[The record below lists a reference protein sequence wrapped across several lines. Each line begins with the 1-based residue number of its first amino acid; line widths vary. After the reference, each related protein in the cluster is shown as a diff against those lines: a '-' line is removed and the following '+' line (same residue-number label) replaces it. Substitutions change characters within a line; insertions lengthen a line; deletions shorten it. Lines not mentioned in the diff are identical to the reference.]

1 MRDYNEEYF
10 FVKREQNSRIPKLM
24 LDDQDEHYS
33 LKLLFPRPLEKT
45 TAYHLK
51 FDHPPRKPVM
61 ADFHLL
67 STPVPVITEKLKEV
81 FASLELNYIQLIPVL
96 IRDKSDDIIEGYHL
110 LKIFNPI
117 ECVDKE
123 KSEYQTMRSG
133 EIRNFNKLVLDNE
146 RLDQI
151 PLKDRLILNV
161 GECDTNVIYHISVVE
176 KILATAP
183 TGLTVYR
190 LSKWDSGAPFREA
203 YVSYLKGEEE
213 EE

>member
-10 FVKREQNSRIPKLM
+10 FVERDGNSCFPNLM
-24 LDDQDEHYS
+24 LDDQDRHYS
-33 LKLLFPRPLEKT
+33 LKLLFPRPLEKIT
-45 TAYHLK
+45 TYHLK

-61 ADFHLL
+61 ADFHKLC
-67 STPVPVITEKLKEV
+67 TPVPVITEKLKEI
-81 FASLELNYIQLIPVL
+81 FASLELDYIQLIPVL

-110 LKIFNPI
+110 LKVFNLI
-117 ECVDKE
+117 ECVDKG
-123 KSEYQTMRSG
+123 KSEYDTMPSG
-133 EIRNFNKLVLDNE
+133 EIMGFDKLVLDNDK
-146 RLDQI
+146 LVQI

-161 GECDTNVIYHISVVE
+161 AECSTNVIYHISVVE

-213 EE
+213 